1 MTLVDIPQSDL
12 PSAKVRP
19 EDRTGVDGWLRFHA
33 AYSRSFA
40 FNAAK
45 AIARSGDLLVDPFC
59 GSGTTARAAGLLGA
73 RCVTVDLNPAL
84 VALARATLLRPEA
97 AQSVIELLRDDQVS
111 IPNGWSRTDGLQAS
125 WFHPTTAG
133 SLNAWRERI
142 LSVRSTDARHFA
154 RGLLVRAARRI
165 VKPEVGT
172 NPTWPKPP
180 LRRTKRDVR
189 SILLRT
195 AEEMVVDLESTTP
208 FFKSRDLR
216 VRVGDARAL
225 PLPDASADAAL
236 TSPPYLSRLDY
247 IRATLPE
254 LLALGWDND
263 GKIADL
269 RSEIMGGV
277 LATRRADN
285 VPSAWGPRTRAVVDA
300 ISAHGSKASKSYYS
314 VLARQYFADLEASL
328 RELLRVLRP
337 GGRGLVVVQTSYYK
351 DVLIPLPALSVE
363 ILAGLG
369 QESKVIQSEGI
380 SQHYGHLS
388 PHQRSYVTRKVLDEA
403 VIFFRR

>member
-1 MTLVDIPQSDL
+1 MTWIDSPRSNL
-12 PSAKVRP
+12 PSAKVRH

-40 FNAAK
+40 FSAAK
-45 AIARSGDLLVDPFC
+45 SIASSGDLIVDPFC

-97 AQSVIELLRDDQVS
+97 AQPVLELLRDDESS
-111 IPNGWSRTDGLQAS
+111 IPNGWSRTDGFRNS
-125 WFHPTTAG
+125 WFHHATAG
-133 SLNAWRERI
+133 SLSAWRGRL
-142 LSVRSTDARHFA
+142 LSVASTDARHFA

-165 VKPEVGT
+165 VKPKIGT
-172 NPTWPKPP
+172 NPTWPQPP

-195 AEEMVVDLESTTP
+195 AEEMAADLRSTTP
-208 FFKSRDLR
+208 FFKCRDLR
-216 VRVGDARAL
+216 VRVGDARTL

-247 IRATLPE
+247 VRATLPE
-254 LLALGWDND
+254 LLALGWDHEA
-263 GKIADL
+263 KIADL
-269 RSEIMGGV
+269 RSKIMGGV
-277 LATRRADN
+277 LVTRRPDN
-285 VPSAWGPRTRAVVDA
+285 VPSGWGPRTRAILDA
-300 ISAHGSKASKSYYS
+300 ICDHESKASKSYYS
-314 VLARQYFADLEASL
+314 VLARQYFTDLEDSL
-328 RELLRVLRP
+328 RELLRVLKR
-337 GGRGLVVVQTSYYK
+337 GGRGLIVVQSSYYK
-351 DVLIPLPALSVE
+351 DILVPLPTLVVE
-363 ILAGLG
+363 ILAALG
-369 QESKVIQSEGI
+369 QKSRIVQSEGI

-388 PHQRSYVTRKVLDEA
+388 PYQRSYVSHKVLEEA